1 MLQGIHSMN
10 DFKATAPS
18 LVGTCMM
25 GFATPLPDVPAMTGT
40 RLQLELLLQE
50 ATIDLSAVSAAI
62 LADAGATLQILRL
75 IGEEF
80 PEEEGRPTRME
91 DCLVSLTME
100 RIYQAVCAS
109 RIPQDSRV
117 MTEWQRCRR
126 VAESAR
132 ELARCVDGFC
142 PDEAYMVG
150 LLHAVGRLPRL
161 LGWRMGAGEPQEVGV
176 MLAESWRLPEFVVE
190 AIRERRAGVG
200 AQWSGMLAMAERMAA
215 RGEWQ

>member
-150 LLHAVGRLPRL
+150 LLHAVG
-161 LGWRMGAGEPQEVGV
+161 V

-190 AIRERRAGVG
+190 AIRERRDGVG